1 MIRILLVDDHAVVRT
16 GYRRLV
22 DSEPDMSVLAEAA
35 TADEAYGRVVA
46 GGIDVAVVDLS
57 LRESSGIDAIRRML
71 ARNPALGVVVLSMH
85 DSAGFVMQAMRAGA
99 LGYLTKSCEPDEML
113 AGIRAVAA
121 GRRYLSAEV
130 AQCLAGASLEGEQ
143 LLQRLTPRE
152 FEVLRMAA
160 AGATAET
167 IAERMHLSP
176 KTILN
181 HLSAIRRKLDA
192 DNDFALMHLAARH
205 GLVQLEGAV
214 GA

>member
-22 DSEPDMSVLAEAA
+22 ESEPDMTVLAEAA

-46 GGIDVAVVDLS
+46 GGVDVAVVDLS
-57 LRESSGIDAIRRML
+57 LRDSSGIDAIRRMN
-71 ARNPALGVVVLSMH
+71 ARNPALGIIVLSMH
-85 DSAGFVMQAMRAGA
+85 DGAGFVMQAMRAGA
-99 LGYLTKSCEPDEML
+99 LGYLTKRCEPDEML

-121 GRRYLSAEV
+121 GRRYLSGEV

-160 AGATAET
+160 AGAAAET

-205 GLVQLEGAV
+205 GLVRLDQAV

>member
-1 MIRILLVDDHAVVRT
+1 M
-16 GYRRLV
+16 
-22 DSEPDMSVLAEAA
+22 
-35 TADEAYGRVVA
+35 
-46 GGIDVAVVDLS
+46 AVVDLS
-57 LRESSGIDAIRRML
+57 LRDSSGIDAIRRML
-71 ARNPALGVVVLSMH
+71 ARHPALGVVVLSMH

-121 GRRYLSAEV
+121 GRRYLSTEV

-160 AGATAET
+160 AGATSET